1 LIRASARAAC
11 AATLAALCA
20 ACASNPP
27 AAPADEPTQD
37 VLEVVAVLR
46 LHVDDD
52 TYRFPAAR
60 DVSGRN
66 VYRASFERLESL
78 ESAHAEKLSTGYLT
92 DVVWF
97 AKARALERISEYQ
110 LAALHYTRVAELD
123 SELADSAA
131 SGRDVCQR
139 LLAASTP
146 ATAKDPTPQEVAD
159 DWTRR
164 RSALQALREDVA
176 ATHWRYVVDEELERG
191 DAAESAWFS
200 AQALADP
207 RLESTALQRAQQLVE
222 VHKQSK
228 NRNRNLLALADL
240 YAELSRRYARR
251 FPPPS
256 LGFDSATFDE
266 YAQGATRIYEVV
278 AQQDGTVEKLEA
290 AHKLEAYLSYTLQ
303 VHEDKL
309 PH

>member
-1 LIRASARAAC
+1 LNRAAC
-11 AATLAALCA
+11 AVALAALGA
-20 ACASNPP
+20 ACATSPP
-27 AAPADEPTQD
+27 ASPADEPTQD

-52 TYRFPAAR
+52 TYRFAPAR

-66 VYRASFERLESL
+66 VYRATFERLESL
-78 ESAHAEKLSTGYLT
+78 EAAHAEKLSTGYLT

-97 AKARALERISEYQ
+97 AKGRALERIGEYK
-110 LAALHYTRVAELD
+110 LAAMHYSRVAELD
-123 SELADSAA
+123 SELADSARG
-131 SGRDVCQR
+131 GRDVCER
-139 LLAASTP
+139 LATATTP
-146 ATAKDPTPQEVAD
+146 ATPRDPTAQQVAD
-159 DWTRR
+159 DWTKRR
-164 RSALQALREDVA
+164 AALQELRQDA
-176 ATHWRYVVDEELERG
+176 GATHWRFVVDEELERG
-191 DAAESAWFS
+191 DAAESSWFS

-207 RLESTALQRAQQLVE
+207 RLESTAVQRAQQLVE
-222 VHKQSK
+222 VHRQSK

-256 LGFDSATFDE
+256 LGFDPATFDE
-266 YAQGATRIYEVV
+266 YAHGATRIYEVV